1 LDEVP
6 VRLGEQSVVVNLAK
20 SAEVRFAP
28 AAESDV
34 VWCMLV
40 VRQGKKEIVR
50 RGEGLVVQGLLF
62 APAATVARPEVKP
75 PALEGDKVERKLD
88 STVADAVV
96 GGGGR
101 YLILHLPK
109 ERKLAVFD
117 VNLAKVVGH
126 IPMEEDSAKFAAGLE
141 DVVIVLPRAGT
152 IERWNLQTL
161 ERDVVTTLPVKG
173 VIKAVAMGSAS
184 KGPLL
189 IHWAAGSQ
197 PLDKAGYAM
206 LNVETMKVAFNEL
219 KLPPGAMMGSWS
231 RDLAHLR
238 ASANGK
244 LFGTWITSH
253 SPSGMGVF
261 VVSPNV
267 VESHYAH
274 NTFGYIRPSP
284 DGKSMLTGAGSFKP
298 QVSLQEAM
306 AAQAKPVIPAC
317 HGDTYLTLQPVGK
330 TGDVTLN
337 SPDKT
342 EPLATLTDLDLKIT
356 PDEYTIKH
364 DFTFDKRVHLIPDAR
379 LIITIPTTD
388 DRLVLHRLAGLDAP
402 APKDPS
408 R

>member
-1 LDEVP
+1 
-6 VRLGEQSVVVNLAK
+6 
-20 SAEVRFAP
+20 
-28 AAESDV
+28 
-34 VWCMLV
+34 
-40 VRQGKKEIVR
+40 
-50 RGEGLVVQGLLF
+50 
-62 APAATVARPEVKP
+62 
-75 PALEGDKVERKLD
+75 
-88 STVADAVV
+88 
-96 GGGGR
+96 
-101 YLILHLPK
+101 
-109 ERKLAVFD
+109 
-117 VNLAKVVGH
+117 
-126 IPMEEDSAKFAAGLE
+126 
-141 DVVIVLPRAGT
+141 
-152 IERWNLQTL
+152 
-161 ERDVVTTLPVKG
+161 
-173 VIKAVAMGSAS
+173 
-184 KGPLL
+184 
-189 IHWAAGSQ
+189 
-197 PLDKAGYAM
+197 
-206 LNVETMKVAFNEL
+206 
-219 KLPPGAMMGSWS
+219 
-231 RDLAHLR
+231 
-238 ASANGK
+238 
-244 LFGTWITSH
+244 
-253 SPSGMGVF
+253 MGVF